1 MAFIHGAKR
10 IVCLWRLNAGHDR
23 VAIRLGRGGGRVS
36 AMSNARTRGREEE
49 KQQDFFTSFREL
61 TMEMRQNETRD
72 ERRETRG
79 EKNERRSGEARRRR
93 KGEGKKGSRGRS
105 EG

>member
-1 MAFIHGAKR
+1 ME
-10 IVCLWRLNAGHDR
+10 RLNAGHDR
-23 VAIRLGRGGGRVS
+23 VVIRLGRGGGRVS
-36 AMSNARTRGREEE
+36 AMSNARIRGGEEE

-72 ERRETRG
+72 E
-79 EKNERRSGEARRRR
+79 KNERRSREARRRR

>member
-1 MAFIHGAKR
+1 M
-10 IVCLWRLNAGHDR
+10 
-23 VAIRLGRGGGRVS
+23 S
-36 AMSNARTRGREEE
+36 AMSNARTEGGEEE

-79 EKNERRSGEARRRR
+79 TRGEAEKQRSEKKERRGKEGLARTQRRVNR
-93 KGEGKKGSRGRS
+93 KG
-105 EG
+105 

>member
-1 MAFIHGAKR
+1 M
-10 IVCLWRLNAGHDR
+10 
-23 VAIRLGRGGGRVS
+23 S
-36 AMSNARTRGREEE
+36 AMSNARTRGGEEE

-61 TMEMRQNETRD
+61 TMEMRENETRD
-72 ERRETRG
+72 ERRETRD
-79 EKNERRSGEARRRR
+79 EKNERRSREARRRR